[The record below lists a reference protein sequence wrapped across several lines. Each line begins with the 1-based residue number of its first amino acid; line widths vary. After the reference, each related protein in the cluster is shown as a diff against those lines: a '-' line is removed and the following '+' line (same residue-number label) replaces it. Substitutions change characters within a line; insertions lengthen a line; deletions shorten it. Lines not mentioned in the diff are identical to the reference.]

1 MNKLNMIEV
10 VLNIINIVIP
20 FALIN
25 IISVFIPFYMY
36 QKFNFRSNNN
46 INLLIM
52 LFIYIIYCIFVL
64 ILSNKIFKIRTIKD
78 INIKYTC
85 LYIVLLI
92 ILLVL
97 SYKFSLESLNRRGFY
112 FQDRYWVDKSE
123 NSKV

>member
-52 LFIYIIYCIFVL
+52 LFIYIIYGIFVL

-97 SYKFSLESLNRRGFY
+97 SYKFS
-112 FQDRYWVDKSE
+112 
-123 NSKV
+123 